1 MKSRVITHYD
11 INQTL
16 LTRIDE
22 EGEEVFYKNVKA
34 MCNDEFLFD
43 DEYILDDI
51 NREHTSE
58 DVAKQKRVLLGK
70 TIFNN
75 Y

>member
-1 MKSRVITHYD
+1 MGSRVITHYE

-16 LTRIDE
+16 LTRINE
-22 EGEEVFYKNVKA
+22 EGEEFFYKNVKA
-34 MCNDEFLFD
+34 MSNDEFLFD

-51 NREHTSE
+51 DREHTSE
-58 DVAKQKRVLLGK
+58 DVALQTRVMLGK

-75 Y
+75 

>member
-11 INQTL
+11 IDQTL

>member
-11 INQTL
+11 IDQTL

-43 DEYILDDI
+43 DEYILDDV
-51 NREHTSE
+51 NREHISE
-58 DVAKQKRVLLGK
+58 DVAKQTRVLLGK

>member
-11 INQTL
+11 IDQTL

-43 DEYILDDI
+43 DEYILDDV

-58 DVAKQKRVLLGK
+58 DVAKQKRVILGK

-75 Y
+75 

>member
-1 MKSRVITHYD
+1 MGSRVITHYE

-16 LTRIDE
+16 LTRINE

-34 MCNDEFLFD
+34 MSNDEFLFD
-43 DEYILDDI
+43 DEYILDDVD
-51 NREHTSE
+51 REHTSE
-58 DVAKQKRVLLGK
+58 DVALQTRVMLGK

-75 Y
+75 